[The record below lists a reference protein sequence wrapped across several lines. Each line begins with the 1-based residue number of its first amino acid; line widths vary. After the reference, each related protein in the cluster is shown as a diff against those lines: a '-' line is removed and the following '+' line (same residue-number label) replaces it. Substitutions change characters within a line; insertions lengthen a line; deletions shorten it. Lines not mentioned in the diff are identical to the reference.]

1 MRLKLTYTRRGGALQ
16 DIVVTAD
23 ALTTIGEVAE
33 SIVGRDPVGPS
44 YSDSKLSLRATLA
57 GTPQGVL
64 LPREGALS
72 EAWIASGATVSIAEV
87 GGAFTAADK
96 STAPAVATLSV
107 GTGADRKDHQLRT
120 GTATIGRDPSCD
132 IVITDPLVSKMHA
145 KVVVSDI
152 VELVDLNSANG
163 ILVDGATVSRLRV
176 EGERVAVLGGTN
188 VNIVVHKRGQ
198 SSNLGP
204 IRFVRRPRVEPRY
217 PGRKF
222 ASPELPQRR
231 EPEPF
236 PWIAIISPMIAGV
249 GFFALTQ
256 SVASLAFI
264 ALSPILAAANFLSS
278 WQRQRQID
286 KRAKALFE
294 TRLTELTSELE
305 LEAVTEQAV
314 RLTEIPST
322 GEVFEDC
329 LLLGPTLWTRRPEH
343 WSFLTVRLG
352 TGRMPS
358 RNQTEES
365 GARHG
370 NPLPGFQGRLSEL
383 HERFSGV
390 DGVPVVE
397 SFADIG
403 ALGVVG
409 GRESTSDILR
419 ALLVQITGLH
429 APSEVRVC
437 AMTGS
442 AWASELDWLKWLPH
456 TSEGPLAEVALA
468 DNPARAGALLSALE
482 GLVTAR
488 TAEERRPGGG
498 RGAIKPDQAI
508 ATVAAN
514 PSAKERPAPALPAI
528 IVVITHDADIDRD
541 RLVRLTETAADAGI
555 YPIWVEPTIDTLP
568 AACRAFVD
576 LDSGRGAA
584 RVGLVRL
591 GLEVKPLQTE
601 GLSADASLQFAR
613 LLSPVIEVGIV
624 GEESGDIPRSVSIV
638 SLLGPELADQSSAII
653 ERWTQNDSIHDRT
666 GAEPRLRSRVG
677 RLRALV
683 GQGSLDAMHLDL
695 RAQGPH
701 ALVGGTTGS
710 GKSEFLQAWVLAMA
724 AEYSPDRVTFLF
736 VDYKGGS
743 AFADCVSLPHCVGL
757 VTDLS
762 QALVRRALTSLRAEI
777 HHREHL
783 FNRKKAKDL
792 LELERRGDP
801 ESPPALVLVIDE
813 FAALVNEVPE
823 FVDGVVDIAQR
834 GRSLG
839 IHLIMATQRPAGVI
853 KDNLR
858 ANTNLR
864 IALRMADES
873 DSMDVVDSK
882 EAALFDPGI
891 PGRGV
896 AKTGPGRLT
905 PFQSAYAGGWTTGE
919 VRRSDIEVAALGF
932 GAELTW
938 TAPAPPTTEEGQDPG
953 PTDQKRLVSTI
964 TLASRAAAIPPPRRP
979 WLDELAPIYDLAKIR
994 QRSDSELLI
1003 GVLDAPERQAQDT
1016 LYFRPDLDGSLLV
1029 FGTGGAGKTTLLRT
1043 LAIAAGITPRG
1054 GPVEVYGLDF
1064 ASGGLRMLEPLP
1076 HVGSIVPGDEPDRVV
1091 RTLKKLRDVLESR
1104 RAQFAAANAGT
1115 LEEYRR
1121 QAAKPDEP
1129 RYMLLLDG
1137 FGNFRDEFE
1146 TAKGRLEWFGV
1157 AQQLI
1162 IDGRPLG
1169 IHVVA
1174 SADRPSTMPPPI
1186 MAAVPRRIV
1195 MRMADE
1201 MGYRMLDVAHDVIT
1215 AGSPP
1220 GRFVLGDSE
1229 GQVAVLGASSST
1241 SVQAETIVQLA
1252 GTIAAARE
1260 HSAAPIGS
1268 LPTEIALSA
1277 MPDSIDGL
1285 PVLGVSDDQLA
1296 PVGFEPSGVILLSGP
1311 PGSGRSNA
1319 LAALTRSVNRALPET
1334 ALYYFGNSRSK
1345 LAKWP
1350 TWWSAATTPDEWAGL
1365 AKTLL
1370 EYLRDPESQGHV
1382 AVVVETV
1389 SDVLGTEAE
1398 GRMTDLVKA
1407 IRRSDHLIIAEDE
1420 LGNLSTAWS
1429 PVSDLKAARRGLLLQ
1444 PDSFDAD
1451 AVLKTEVGRVSRS
1464 DFPIGRGLFIANNKA
1479 ITVQIPLVDN

>member
-1 MRLKLTYTRRGGALQ
+1 MRLKLTYDRRGGQPQ
-16 DIVVTAD
+16 DIIIAAD
-23 ALTTIGEVAE
+23 ALTTIGDVAE
-33 SIVGRDPVGPS
+33 AIVTRDPHGAAATAREV
-44 YSDSKLSLRATLA
+44 SLRATLPGA
-57 GTPQGVL
+57 PEGVL
-64 LPREGALS
+64 LPSDGALG
-72 EAWIASGATVSIAEV
+72 EAWIASGATVSVADVEGSFV
-87 GGAFTAADK
+87 AADR
-96 STAPAVATLSV
+96 STVPAVATVTV
-107 GTGADRKDHQLRT
+107 GTGAHKTEHSLRT

-132 IVITDPLVSKMHA
+132 IVVSDPLVSKVHA
-145 KVVVSDI
+145 KFVVSES
-152 VELVDLNSANG
+152 VELIDLNSANG

-176 EGERVAVLGGTN
+176 TRERTAVLGDTR
-188 VNIVVHKRGQ
+188 VSIIVHKRGQ
-198 SSNLGP
+198 TKNLGP
-204 IRFVRRPRVEPRY
+204 IRFVRTPRVEPRY
-217 PGRKF
+217 PGRKL
-222 ASPELPQRR
+222 ATPELPQRR

-256 SVASLAFI
+256 SVTSLAFI

-294 TRLTELTSELE
+294 ARLDELTGELDRE
-305 LEAVTEQAV
+305 SVIEQAV
-314 RLTEIPST
+314 RLAEVPST

-329 LLLGPTLWTRRPEH
+329 LRLGPTLWTRRPEH
-343 WSFLTVRLG
+343 WSFLTIRLG

-358 RNQTEES
+358 RNQFEEA

-370 NPLPGFQGRLSEL
+370 NPLPGFRDRLTEL
-383 HERFSGV
+383 TGRFSGV

-397 SFADIG
+397 SFTDIG

-409 GRESTSDILR
+409 PRDATADILR
-419 ALLVQITGLH
+419 ALLVQVTGLH

-442 AWASELDWLKWLPH
+442 AWAKELDWLKWLPH
-456 TSEGPLAEVALA
+456 TSEGPLADVALA
-468 DNPARAGALLSALE
+468 DNPARSVALLAALE
-482 GLVTAR
+482 GLIAAR
-488 TAEERRPGGG
+488 TAEDKRSGSG
-498 RGAIKPDQAI
+498 RGALKPDQAI

-514 PSAKERPAPALPAI
+514 PSAKERPSPALPAV
-528 IVVITHDADIDRD
+528 IVVITHDVDADPD
-541 RLVRLTETAADAGI
+541 RLVRLTEMAADAGV
-555 YPIWVEPTIDTLP
+555 YPIWVESTIDSLP

-576 LDSGRGAA
+576 LDPGRDDA

-591 GLEVKPLQTE
+591 GLTVEPLQTE
-601 GLSADASLQFAR
+601 GLSIDASLQFAR
-613 LLSPVIEVGIV
+613 LLSPIIEVGIV
-624 GEESGDIPRSVSIV
+624 GEESGDIPRSVSLV
-638 SLLGPELADQSSAII
+638 NLLGRELADDPSAVV

-666 GAEPRLRSRVG
+666 GAEPQRRSRVG
-677 RLRALV
+677 KLRAIV
-683 GQGSLDAMHLDL
+683 GQGALDAMHLDL
-695 RAQGPH
+695 RTQGPH

-710 GKSEFLQAWVLAMA
+710 GKSEFLQSWVLGMA
-724 AEYSPDRVTFLF
+724 TEYSPDRVTFLF

-743 AFADCVSLPHCVGL
+743 AFAECVTLPHCVGL

-864 IALRMADES
+864 VALRMADES

-905 PFQSAYAGGWTTGE
+905 PFQSAYAGGWTSGE
-919 VRRSDIEVAALGF
+919 ARNSEVVVAALGF
-932 GAELTW
+932 GAEQPW
-938 TAPAPPTTEEGQDPG
+938 VSPAPPETDERRDPG
-953 PTDQKRLVSTI
+953 PTDQKRIVSTI
-964 TLASRAAAIPPPRRP
+964 TAASRAAAIPPPRRP
-979 WLDELAPIYDLAKIR
+979 WLDELAPIYDLAKLR
-994 QRSDSELLI
+994 QRTDAELVI
-1003 GVLDAPERQAQDT
+1003 GVLDVPERQAQET
-1016 LYFRPDLDGSLLV
+1016 LYFRPDYDGSLLV

-1076 HVGSIVPGDEPDRVV
+1076 HVGSIVPGDEPDRVI

-1104 RAQFAAANAGT
+1104 RDSFAAANAGS
-1115 LEEYRR
+1115 LDEYRK
-1121 QAAKPDEP
+1121 QADKPDEP
-1129 RYMLLLDG
+1129 RYLLLLDG
-1137 FGNFRDEFE
+1137 FGNFREEFE
-1146 TAKGRLEWFGV
+1146 TVKGRMEWFTV

-1162 IDGRPLG
+1162 ADGRPLG
-1169 IHVVA
+1169 IHVIV
-1174 SADRPSTMPPPI
+1174 SADRPSTVPPPT
-1186 MAAVPRRIV
+1186 MAAVSRRVV

-1215 AGSPP
+1215 ASSPP
-1220 GRFVLGDSE
+1220 GRFVHGDSE

-1241 SVQAETIVQLA
+1241 SVQADTIVQLA
-1252 GTIAAARE
+1252 SSIAAARE

-1268 LPTEIALSA
+1268 LPSVIALSTL
-1277 MPDSIDGL
+1277 PDSIDGK

-1296 PVGFEPSGVILLSGP
+1296 PVGFDPSGVILLSGP

-1319 LAALTRSVNRALPET
+1319 LVSLTRSVHRALPET
-1334 ALYYFGNSRSK
+1334 ALYYFGNTRSK
-1345 LAKWP
+1345 LSKWP
-1350 TWWSAATTPDEWAGL
+1350 TWWSVATTPDEWSTL

-1370 EYLRDPESQGHV
+1370 DYLRDPESAGHV
-1382 AVVVETV
+1382 AVIVETV
-1389 SDVLGTEAE
+1389 SDVIGTDAE

-1407 IRRSDHLIIAEDE
+1407 IRRSDHLMIAEDE

-1429 PVSDLKAARRGLLLQ
+1429 PISDLKGARRGLLLQ
-1444 PDSFDAD
+1444 PDAFDAD
-1451 AVLKTEVGRVSRS
+1451 AVLRTEVGRVSRS
-1464 DFPIGRGLFIANNKA
+1464 DFPVGRGLFIANNKA
-1479 ITVQIPLVDN
+1479 LTIQLPLVDD